1 MGMMSIKDKNELI
14 YRIRQIIGDE
24 KEDGFYTPVKFN
36 DEIVQVPNFLF
47 KDGPAKY
54 PEIRISPF
62 LSNRSKSHPIR
73 VTTNGRHVKRRFY
86 DAVFQIDIFATN
98 LVLVNNIESVVRRRI
113 DLFYDLDTVI
123 YGYDKDFKLIDEEQM
138 IYHHKGYNINTYKI
152 ISVYFGN
159 IPFERVR
166 DKKELLRKN
175 TYYIDET
182 GLYINTN
189 FNIKMVQINTV
200 LNGLIFPDGET
211 ANKKGII
218 KTHVRNRRNLSEL
231 ENNNVERVSFELK
244 IFYMLDQERDL
255 GPIATDIIVDSD

>member
-24 KEDGFYTPVKFN
+24 KADGFYTSVQYN
-36 DEIVQVPNFLF
+36 DQIIDVPNFLF

-62 LSNRSKSHPIR
+62 LADYTKSHPIR
-73 VTTNGRHVKRRFY
+73 VTTNGCHVKRRFY
-86 DAVFQIDIFATN
+86 DAIFQVDIYATN
-98 LVLVNNIESVVRRRI
+98 IVLANKIESAVRKRI
-113 DLFYDLDTVI
+113 DLFYDLDTLV

-159 IPFERVR
+159 ILFKRVNN
-166 DKKELLRKN
+166 KKELLTKN

-218 KTHVRNRRNLSEL
+218 KTRILNRRSLSEL
-231 ENNNVERVSFELK
+231 EENNVERISFELK
-244 IFYMLDQERDL
+244 IFYMLDQVRNT
-255 GPIATDIIVDSD
+255 GPIATDMIVDSD

>member
-1 MGMMSIKDKNELI
+1 LNDKNELI

-24 KEDGFYTPVKFN
+24 KEDGFYTSLEYN
-36 DEIVQVPNFLF
+36 GEIVNVPNYLF
-47 KDGPAKY
+47 RDGPAKY

-62 LSNRSKSHPIR
+62 LSNELKAHPIR
-73 VTTNGRHVKRRFY
+73 VTSHERSIKREFY
-86 DAVFQIDIFATN
+86 DTIFQLDIFAEN
-98 LVLVNNIESVVRRRI
+98 IVLANRIEETIRERI

-123 YGYDKDFKLIDEEQM
+123 YGYDKDFKLIDEEKM

-159 IPFERVR
+159 IALEKVYT
-166 DKKELLRKN
+166 KEELHKRN

-182 GLYINTN
+182 GLYINTV
-189 FNIKMVQINTV
+189 FNIKMVQLNTV

-218 KTHVRNRRNLSEL
+218 KTRILNRRNLSEL
-231 ENNNVERVSFELK
+231 EKNNVERVSLELK
-244 IFYMLDQERDL
+244 IFYMLDLERNT